1 MTDKTDK
8 TDRTDRLARLRT
20 DATMRVR
27 VGLVVI
33 GIPNVIV
40 GAWALFAPRSWYD
53 DFPAIG
59 QGWVAA
65 FGAFNQHFVQD
76 IGDAYL
82 GFGSLLLFAALRP
95 SYFLVRGALLGFLV
109 FAVPHFL
116 VHVFVRE
123 SLSTN
128 AYIGTLAPQAFAI
141 GVAVWLI
148 VASAPLPKEV
158 TP

>member
-1 MTDKTDK
+1 MI
-8 TDRTDRLARLRT
+8 AGLRT
-20 DATMRVR
+20 DATRRVR
-27 VGLVVI
+27 FGLGLI

-40 GAWALFAPRSWYD
+40 GAWALFAPQSWYD

-65 FGAFNQHFVQD
+65 FGAFNRHFVQD

-82 GFGSLLLFAALRP
+82 GFGALLLFAALRP

-109 FAVPHFL
+109 FAVPHLFI
-116 VHVFVRE
+116 HIFVRE

-128 AYIGTLAPQAFAI
+128 AYIGTLAPQAFAV
-141 GVAVWLI
+141 GVALWLI
-148 VASAPLPKEV
+148 VVSARLPKEV
-158 TP
+158 AS